1 MFASRLNIPIV
12 LIIYKR
18 PNTTRCVLDAISQ
31 VSPSHLFVIGD
42 GPRPESPNEAEKVI
56 ATRKLIRD
64 VDIECEVITNYS
76 DINLGLRR
84 RVSSGLDWVFEQV
97 EEAIILEDDCV
108 PNPSFF
114 YYCEELLDRF
124 KNDDRIWLIS
134 GDNFQQGRKRTQY
147 SYYFSRYNHC
157 WGWATW
163 RRAWQHYDDS
173 LNIWPI
179 VRDGGWLMDILD
191 QDRLAVRYWRD
202 IFQCVYE
209 GRIDSWAYCW
219 IFACWVQRGLTVLPN
234 VNLVSNIGF
243 GQGATHTLNR
253 SRSANLPVEELDI
266 PLKHPPFI
274 IRDVRA
280 DKFTQDTHYG
290 TGFMNRI
297 KKKITQVLK
306 NTSVLRIV

>member
-1 MFASRLNIPIV
+1 MFASRLNTPIV

-42 GPRPESPNEAEKVI
+42 GPRPESPNEAEKVT

-64 VDIECEVITNYS
+64 VDFECEVITNYS

-108 PNPSFF
+108 PNSSFF

-124 KNDDRIWLIS
+124 RNDDRILLIS

-209 GRIDSWAYCW
+209 GRIDSWAYYW
-219 IFACWVQRGLTVLPN
+219 TFACWVQRGLTVLPN

-243 GQGATHTLNR
+243 GQGATHTLHR

-290 TGFMNRI
+290 TGFKKRI
-297 KKKITQVLK
+297 KKKIIQVLK
-306 NTSVLRIV
+306 NTGVLRIV